1 MSEIATIPAASG
13 PAGPEKSARA
23 VEIEW
28 RLRRVERMEKWLDRE
43 FRVLGM
49 PVGFDGI
56 LGLVPVAGDTVSG
69 ALSAWIIWEA
79 HKAGAGTGTKGRMI
93 WNAGLDYVIGLVPI
107 VGQFADFFHK
117 ANTKN
122 VRLLKEH
129 LAAEHR
135 RETGGASLT

>member
-1 MSEIATIPAASG
+1 MNEIAPISHTARQDG
-13 PAGPEKSARA
+13 GARA
-23 VEIEW
+23 DDLAR

-43 FRVLGM
+43 FRVFGV
-49 PVGFDGI
+49 PIGFDGI

-79 HKAGAGTGTKGRMI
+79 HKAGADRRTRGRMI
-93 WNAGLDYVIGLVPI
+93 WNAGLDYAIGLVPI
-107 VGQFADFFHK
+107 IGQIGDFFHK

-135 RETGGASLT
+135 RAGGNSATG